1 MTIHSQLYFFLPL
14 VLGGLAFGRAGYP
27 ALEAA
32 CLITACLLLLGL
44 FIYERC
50 SNRKGDRL

>member
-14 VLGGLAFGRAGYP
+14 VLGGLALGRAGYP